1 MHSLTSRCLFA
12 LQVLNAEEGKRWM
25 RDVVIRKE
33 HGEQPLDF
41 GASVDNANSKELSV
55 MSGEKQEKAHTNS
68 KSVTSGIDTF
78 KRNNDSKKRAATI
91 PCGDLMTSRPISEK
105 IRATWKRVIPS
116 AIWATLSPSSRLQ
129 VAIFLNSYLIFSFL
143 FVQLLTCWSIWLQ

>member
-1 MHSLTSRCLFA
+1 
-12 LQVLNAEEGKRWM
+12 M

-105 IRATWKRVIPS
+105 IRAT
-116 AIWATLSPSSRLQ
+116 
-129 VAIFLNSYLIFSFL
+129 
-143 FVQLLTCWSIWLQ
+143 